1 MKKLIYLLFVIVL
14 LTEYG
19 YAQSG
24 GAQRQQMTPEQRLER
39 MAKQLGLND
48 VQKDQVAKIEARF
61 VKETNE
67 LRDQVK
73 ETDDPDKRREVMKM
87 MRSSQ
92 AKRETEIRELLTP
105 TQQEK
110 FDEMKKRREEMRKNR
125 QRRRG
130 SD

>member
-1 MKKLIYLLFVIVL
+1 MKKLIYSLFVIVL

-24 GAQRQQMTPEQRLER
+24 GAQHQRMTPEQRLER

-61 VKETNE
+61 GKETNE

-73 ETDDPDKRREVMKM
+73 ETDDPDKRREVIKM

-92 AKRETEIRELLTP
+92 AKRETEIRKLLTP